1 MAGVTQSLQISV
13 SPETAFNYVADIS
26 KHGEWAQPGHKLT
39 VEKTSEGEIAVGT
52 TFRTTGY
59 QFGKHEGEVRIVE
72 LIPSEKVVYESND
85 DVAHNRHS
93 FLLAPTDGGTM
104 VTKSLQVLESKSL
117 FFKVLT
123 PMLGIIAPRG
133 LNADLRNI
141 RAQLEA

>member
-1 MAGVTQSLQISV
+1 MAEFQKSLVVNCTPEQAFAIV
-13 SPETAFNYVADIS
+13 SDVAR
-26 KHGEWAQPGHKLT
+26 HPEWATTKLE

-72 LIPSEKVVYESND
+72 LIPNEKVVYESND

-93 FLLAPTDGGTM
+93 FLLAPADGGTM

-117 FFKVLT
+117 FFKILT

-133 LNADLRNI
+133 LNADLRKI
-141 RAQLEA
+141 RAQLET